1 MLNIF
6 ATSLLTATR
15 TSHLYQT
22 EKSPS
27 RPSQVS
33 QSDLDL
39 FLKDLSKSPLTGF
52 FSRNLWQTYAQRKS
66 DRDKTTDLGDPKPR
80 QQPVP
85 KWSAPDWWRQ
95 NRPGWPEI
103 KCPSRCL
110 TPCCWFATSDRLI
123 EQLYSKPR
131 DIIDLTWSL
140 LEPARLPFY
149 TGG

>member
-22 EKSPS
+22 EKSPP

-33 QSDLDL
+33 QLDLDL
-39 FLKDLSKSPLTGF
+39 FHKNLSKSPLTGF
-52 FSRNLWQTYAQRKS
+52 FSKNLWQTYAQRQS
-66 DRDKTTDLGDPKPR
+66 DRDKTNDLGDPKPR

-95 NRPGWPEI
+95 NRQGQSEI
-103 KCPSRCL
+103 TIPRRCL
-110 TPCCWFATSDRLI
+110 TPCC
-123 EQLYSKPR
+123 
-131 DIIDLTWSL
+131 
-140 LEPARLPFY
+140 
-149 TGG
+149 